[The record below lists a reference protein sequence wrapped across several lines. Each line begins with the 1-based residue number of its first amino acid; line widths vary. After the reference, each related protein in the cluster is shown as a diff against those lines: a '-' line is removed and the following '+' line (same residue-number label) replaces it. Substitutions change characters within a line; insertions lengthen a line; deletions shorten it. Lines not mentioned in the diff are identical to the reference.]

1 MIRRFGQPPLNG
13 RKYTRR
19 PGAYALLP
27 HGGQF
32 LVTHQSEPHPEIQLP
47 GGGIDPGESA
57 ITALHREVLEET
69 GWHIATPRK
78 MGIFRRFVFMPEYDI
93 WAEKIC
99 HIFIARPVARMGMP
113 SEPAHEAVWLPFSE
127 AIELLANDG
136 DQHFAAE
143 FTRRY
148 G

>member
-1 MIRRFGQPPLNG
+1 
-13 RKYTRR
+13 
-19 PGAYALLP
+19 
-27 HGGQF
+27 
-32 LVTHQSEPHPEIQLP
+32 
-47 GGGIDPGESA
+47 
-57 ITALHREVLEET
+57 
-69 GWHIATPRK
+69 
-78 MGIFRRFVFMPEYDI
+78 MPEYDI